1 MCVILAGLCGAR
13 GARTDK
19 NMLIR
24 VRGEGRETVSMAA
37 RQEGHLHVEERGT
50 ADVSVQRHTQRQ
62 QPSAHALADNEG

>member
-1 MCVILAGLCGAR
+1 
-13 GARTDK
+13 
-19 NMLIR
+19 MLIR

-37 RQEGHLHVEERGT
+37 RQEGHLYVEERGT